1 MVCFYISAN
10 FFFFNK
16 LYCFLKGW
24 GHSDRKVFAKHL
36 LQFICLYIYKLLVWE
51 ITLQSRSQKRKSCRE
66 GGGNNLKYISLCFLR
81 DVIQFSVVHIE
92 IWVDGLCTL
101 DWSYWSKLQ
110 NFLDFYPCKNLIYEP
125 KSNCLT
131 PPSIEVIIKIIIF
144 GYLSC
149 C

>member
-1 MVCFYISAN
+1 MVCFYI
-10 FFFFNK
+10 FFNK

-24 GHSDRKVFAKHL
+24 GHRDRKVFAKHL
-36 LQFICLYIYKLLVWE
+36 LQFFCLYIYKLLVRE
-51 ITLQSRSQKRKSCRE
+51 ITLQSRSHNRKSCRE
-66 GGGNNLKYISLCFLR
+66 GGGNNLKYISLCFLQ

-101 DWSYWSKLQ
+101 EWSYWSKLQ
-110 NFLDFYPCKNLIYEP
+110 IFLDFYPCKNHIYEP

-131 PPSIEVIIKIIIF
+131 LPTIEVIIKIIIF